1 MEGFM
6 THCGSA
12 TVERPEVLAVP
23 VPQHTMS
30 YAPIGYGIMV
40 EFIENQ
46 IKQMGLETIST
57 AFALNRNGAHFFA
70 RWVLDTN
77 SDKHGMS
84 IVARQSYDKT
94 MRACIAGGLQ
104 TFVCDNQSIS
114 GDFFKVMHKNTKNVW
129 KEFRVGI
136 MLELDNCLEG
146 YYETERDLKSWD
158 AVQLSEDNGY
168 RELGLLQGRKLLTP
182 NQASVVY
189 DAWKK
194 PEHEEQAERNL
205 ANLYQAVTV
214 GLKKGPAATIPERH
228 IAAHSHFRD
237 LYLQG

>member
-1 MEGFM
+1 
-6 THCGSA
+6 
-12 TVERPEVLAVP
+12 
-23 VPQHTMS
+23 
-30 YAPIGYGIMV
+30 
-40 EFIENQ
+40 
-46 IKQMGLETIST
+46 
-57 AFALNRNGAHFFA
+57 
-70 RWVLDTN
+70 
-77 SDKHGMS
+77 
-84 IVARQSYDKT
+84 
-94 MRACIAGGLQ
+94 
-104 TFVCDNQSIS
+104 
-114 GDFFKVMHKNTKNVW
+114 
-129 KEFRVGI
+129 
-136 MLELDNCLEG
+136 MLELDNALEG

-158 AVQLSEDNGY
+158 MVQLSEDNGY